1 MMAADNEAL
10 EKLIAEDPTM
20 KSKLS
25 IELDK
30 DAPDEPGQIALSLY
44 NVPEGDEALK
54 QVTLGFSDL
63 GLRVLCQRVTRHS
76 NRSPSDLVI

>member
-20 KSKLS
+20 KRKLS
-25 IELDK
+25 MELDK

-54 QVTLGFSDL
+54 QVALGFTNSDL
-63 GLRVLCQRVTRHS
+63 GFR
-76 NRSPSDLVI
+76 I

>member
-25 IELDK
+25 MELDK

-54 QVTLGFSDL
+54 QVTLTLGFSDL
-63 GLRVLCQRVTRHS
+63 GFRVQTGHPHPR
-76 NRSPSDLVI
+76 I